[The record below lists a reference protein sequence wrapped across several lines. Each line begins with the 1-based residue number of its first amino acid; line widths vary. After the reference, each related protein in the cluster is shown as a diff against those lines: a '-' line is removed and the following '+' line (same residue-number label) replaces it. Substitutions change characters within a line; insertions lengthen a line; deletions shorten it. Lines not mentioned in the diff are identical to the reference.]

1 MTGCCLRIKE
11 AMQSLAPKEQKVAEF
26 ILDFPEEVIGMSI
39 DALADACS
47 TSTASVVR
55 LCKSVGYSGFKEF
68 CRVLDSDLANQ
79 QNTIVYEEIRP
90 GDSLEAIVSSVSK
103 SDMKAIEGTLSLVD
117 LDELGKAVDALCG
130 ATRIDFY
137 GVGSSGLVAM
147 DASNKFIRINKFV
160 ISHSDPHEQILSATS
175 LRPKDVAVLFSY
187 SGETRDTIETCE
199 IVKSTG
205 ATVITVT
212 RYGKNRLSELADIR
226 LFTTSAESMIRSGAM
241 GSRIGQ
247 LTMVDILYTAVSS
260 RLYDQVKP
268 YLDKTRLTSQRKR
281 SRPKN

>member
-39 DALADACS
+39 DELATFCS

-68 CRVLDSDLANQ
+68 SRVLESDLANQ
-79 QNTIVYEEIRP
+79 QSSIVYEEIRP

-103 SDMKAIEGTLSLVD
+103 SDMEAIEGTLSLVD
-117 LDELGKAVDALCG
+117 LNELGKAVDALC
-130 ATRIDFY
+130 AAPRIDFY
-137 GVGSSGLVAM
+137 GAGSSGLVAM
-147 DASNKFIRINKFV
+147 DASNKFIRINKFT
-160 ISHSDPHEQILSATS
+160 ISHSDPHEQVLSATS
-175 LRPKDVAVLFSY
+175 LRPGDVAVLFSY
-187 SGETRDTIETCE
+187 SGETKDTIETCE
-199 IVKSTG
+199 IVRSTG
-205 ATVITVT
+205 ATIITVT
-212 RYGKNRLSELADIR
+212 RYGKNQLSELADIK
-226 LFTTSAESMIRSGAM
+226 LFTSSAESMIRSGAM

-268 YLDKTRLTSQRKR
+268 YLDKTRLTAQRKR
-281 SRPKN
+281 SRPRS

>member
-11 AMQSLAPKEQKVAEF
+11 AMQSLAPKEQKVAGF
-26 ILDFPEEVIGMSI
+26 ILDFPEEIVEMSI
-39 DALADACS
+39 DELATACS

-55 LCKSVGYSGFKEF
+55 LCKSVGYSGYKEL
-68 CRVLDSDLANQ
+68 CRVLGSDLANQ
-79 QNTIVYEEIRP
+79 ASNIVYEEIHP

-103 SDMKAIEGTLSLVD
+103 SDMEAIEGTLSLVD
-117 LDELGKAVDALCG
+117 LEELKRAIDALCN
-130 ATRIDFY
+130 APRIDFY
-137 GVGSSGLVAM
+137 GVGTSGLVAM
-147 DASNKFIRINKFV
+147 DASNKFVRINKFT

-175 LRPKDVAVLFSY
+175 LRPGDVAMLFSY

-199 IVKSTG
+199 IVKATG
-205 ATVITVT
+205 ATIITVT
-212 RYGKNRLSELADIR
+212 RYGKNQLSELADIK
-226 LFTTSAESMIRSGAM
+226 LFTSSAESMIRSGAM

-281 SRPKN
+281 SRPKR